1 MRARAAAVLF
11 CACYFSVLATAA
23 AALDLDAARRDGA
36 VLAEALALGERGD
49 WPAAE
54 SRVAGQGDRLLSD
67 IVLWRKLRAG
77 EGSFAE
83 YRGFVAR
90 RSTWPGQDHL
100 RRAVTGESPSGGGSR
115 LDARALRN
123 WQSFSRAWERRLY
136 DDAAR
141 LLEQVTVDA
150 RGLGEPAL
158 WADRRRRLAR
168 REARMGRHTRAYHLA
183 SRHHLAPSDGYAY
196 ADCEWIAGWVALR
209 KLEEPE
215 RALAHFQR
223 FEAAVETPISVARA
237 GYWLGRTYA
246 AMDEPARALRW
257 YSVAAEHQTAF
268 YGQLAAQE
276 IGARG
281 DARLAARDLPNWRVS
296 PALRSDDVRLAA
308 ILHFAGEDSLA
319 FQTFSHLGREMS
331 GGAALGALGSLA
343 LELEQP
349 HVAVRIAK
357 HAARKGVVIHPAYYP
372 LHDLAGY
379 AREIEPALAMSIAR
393 QETELNPRA
402 ISPAGA
408 RGLMQLMPSTAQKV
422 AGWLG
427 EPYSRSRLTEDW
439 RYNARLGQRYLA
451 ERIRQFGGSYVLAA
465 AAYNAGAHR
474 VDDWVGRYGDPRLPG
489 VDVIDWIETIPFRE
503 TRNYVQRVI
512 EGLYV
517 YRARLSGE
525 AGQMTILQDLTRG
538 ARG

>member
-1 MRARAAAVLF
+1 
-11 CACYFSVLATAA
+11 
-23 AALDLDAARRDGA
+23 
-36 VLAEALALGERGD
+36 
-49 WPAAE
+49 
-54 SRVAGQGDRLLSD
+54 
-67 IVLWRKLRAG
+67 
-77 EGSFAE
+77 
-83 YRGFVAR
+83 
-90 RSTWPGQDHL
+90 
-100 RRAVTGESPSGGGSR
+100 
-115 LDARALRN
+115 
-123 WQSFSRAWERRLY
+123 
-136 DDAAR
+136 
-141 LLEQVTVDA
+141 
-150 RGLGEPAL
+150 
-158 WADRRRRLAR
+158 
-168 REARMGRHTRAYHLA
+168 MGRHTRAYHLA